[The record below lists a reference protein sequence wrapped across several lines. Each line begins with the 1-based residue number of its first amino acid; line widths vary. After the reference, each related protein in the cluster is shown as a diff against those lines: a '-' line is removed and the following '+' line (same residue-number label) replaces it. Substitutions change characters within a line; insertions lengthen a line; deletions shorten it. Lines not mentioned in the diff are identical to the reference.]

1 MAKIIKFPLKM
12 ADGFGARTIE
22 ELREHAD
29 VSSIAAYYDNGK
41 LHRWLLANYLDDNA
55 KEIDAIKESLKN
67 EYNKID
73 TLKIQKIYKSLG
85 IIKLDD
91 QQLYEYLTNKK
102 IEESFQDSLY
112 EVENDPSLRE
122 EVKKNLHKDI
132 KIEDWNIA
140 CSETKNPDFKQIF
153 LENKKDDLFLSFKIE
168 QNNLFY
174 KRIASFLCNSINS
187 LTSSKELSDDSVK
200 EEISIIFLN
209 SVKSVVF
216 FANKKWSIQRHNAD
230 EALLLCCS
238 PISQSN
244 AEGISSILDDFY
256 INNFTSQERKA
267 LVSLNTSSLFNK
279 SSLEES
285 PRRVVNNNNSLKVF
299 LMSKRLV
306 SELLSQQDRQ
316 FGNNWW
322 LSDGFVRGGGG
333 MRDNFTS
340 QDKFDVVPAIII
352 SRTAYFSNTF
362 FV

>member
-1 MAKIIKFPLKM
+1 M
-12 ADGFGARTIE
+12 
-22 ELREHAD
+22 
-29 VSSIAAYYDNGK
+29 
-41 LHRWLLANYLDDNA
+41 
-55 KEIDAIKESLKN
+55 
-67 EYNKID
+67 
-73 TLKIQKIYKSLG
+73 
-85 IIKLDD
+85 
-91 QQLYEYLTNKK
+91 
-102 IEESFQDSLY
+102 Y

-216 FANKKWSIQRHNAD
+216 FANKKWSIQKHNAD

-333 MRDNFTS
+333 MRDNFSS

-352 SRTAYFSNTF
+352 SRTAYF
-362 FV
+362 